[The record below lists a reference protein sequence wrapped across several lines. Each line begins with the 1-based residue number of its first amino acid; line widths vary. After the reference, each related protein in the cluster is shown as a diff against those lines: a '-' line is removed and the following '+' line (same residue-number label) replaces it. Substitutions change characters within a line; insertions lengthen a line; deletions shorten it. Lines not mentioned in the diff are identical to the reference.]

1 MACIFNQQ
9 NLEKV
14 KEIEKRAYP
23 EFMLRYDSIDS
34 VDDAKEELESECGG
48 GQYFCHV
55 DNDWYILGCNR
66 ANEIEVED
74 LASVKSLGF
83 AELNIILNLLRS
95 FGPKNIRAD
104 CRSGTSYRLLKLA
117 EKRGSIEIFSEE
129 PWNWGNEKMYELVFK
144 IKPTKFKEWLDLV
157 EALDAETETRLQRI
171 NPRIFPDRDQ
181 LNKLIQQMK
190 DEPELVTPKDAFDR
204 VTKFTQQRS
213 KSDPALEKANKMKE
227 PTGVLL
233 DLQNKYSHKQIST
246 PELLSLTYLS
256 SKGTDDNRISE
267 LAREIMQLDS
277 DIRKKILFINVPQLI
292 TPNGT
297 TDLPDLTSFA
307 GAIHSLGGM
316 TPDQMSKQEY
326 FDPKTD
332 VRPDRQKDLLIA
344 KNGIYIY
351 RGGNPLN
358 CRLYGK
364 GSTWCIASSSS
375 TSWYFTYRHDHKQ
388 TQYFIFDTNKDEK
401 DPARIVNP
409 GVAPEGEYSEW
420 VDLRNA
426 SQKDE
431 KNNGFGINGY
441 SSIDDYKQYLAKT
454 LGTSIEQLDG
464 MLKPLPI
471 EPEEEKLMKY
481 IKDYRSA
488 S

>member
-1 MACIFNQQ
+1 
-9 NLEKV
+9 
-14 KEIEKRAYP
+14 
-23 EFMLRYDSIDS
+23 
-34 VDDAKEELESECGG
+34 
-48 GQYFCHV
+48 
-55 DNDWYILGCNR
+55 
-66 ANEIEVED
+66 
-74 LASVKSLGF
+74 
-83 AELNIILNLLRS
+83 
-95 FGPKNIRAD
+95 
-104 CRSGTSYRLLKLA
+104 
-117 EKRGSIEIFSEE
+117 
-129 PWNWGNEKMYELVFK
+129 MYELVFK

-277 DIRKKILFINVPQLI
+277 DIRKKILFTTVPQLI

-316 TPDQMSKQEY
+316 TPDQMAKQEY

-332 VRPDRQKDLLIA
+332 VRSDRQKDLLIA

-364 GSTWCIASSSS
+364 GSTGCIASSSS

-441 SSIDDYKQYLAKT
+441 SGIDDYKQYLAKT

>member
-1 MACIFNQQ
+1 MTCIFNQQ

-34 VDDAKEELESECGG
+34 VDDAKEELEAECGG

-55 DNDWYILGCNR
+55 GDDWYILGCNR
-66 ANEIEVED
+66 SNEIEVED
-74 LASVKSLGF
+74 LASARSLGF

-144 IKPTKFKEWLDLV
+144 IKPTKFKEWLELV

-171 NPRIFPDRDQ
+171 NPRIFPDREQ

-190 DEPELVTPKDAFDR
+190 DEPELISPKDAFER
-204 VTKFTQQRS
+204 VTKFTQQRP
-213 KSDPALEKANKMKE
+213 KTDPTLEKANKIKAPE
-227 PTGVLL
+227 GVLL
-233 DLQNKYSHKQIST
+233 DLQNKYTHKQISN

-256 SKGTDDNRISE
+256 SKGANDAQIAE
-267 LAREIMQLDS
+267 LAREIMQLNS
-277 DIRKKILFINVPQLI
+277 DARKNIRFSTVPQVI

-297 TDLPDLTSFA
+297 TEVPDFTSFA
-307 GAIHSLGGM
+307 GAVHAM
-316 TPDQMSKQEY
+316 AATPLDQMSKQEY

-332 VRPDRQKDLLIA
+332 VRPDRQNDLLIE

-351 RGGNPLN
+351 RGSNPLN

-364 GSTWCIASSSS
+364 GSSWCISSSSS
-375 TSWYFTYRHDHKQ
+375 TTYYFSYRHDHKQ
-388 TQYFIFDTNKDEK
+388 TQYFIFDTNKDQK

-420 VDLRNA
+420 VDLRNS

-431 KNNGFGINGY
+431 NGNGFGINGY
-441 SSIDDYKQYLAKT
+441 SSIDDYKQYLART
-454 LGTSIEQLDG
+454 LGVGMDQLDE

-471 EPEEEKLMKY
+471 QPEEEKLMQY
-481 IKDYRSA
+481 IQQYREA